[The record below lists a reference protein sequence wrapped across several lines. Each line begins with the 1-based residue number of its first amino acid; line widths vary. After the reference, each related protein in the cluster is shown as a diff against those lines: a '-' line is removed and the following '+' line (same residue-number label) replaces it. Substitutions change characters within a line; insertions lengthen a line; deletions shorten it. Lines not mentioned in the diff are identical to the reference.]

1 MDDFLQ
7 QLPHIDQL
15 DIRLFA
21 AAVNASSNGVVITDH
36 SQPDEPI
43 IYCNCA
49 FEQLTG
55 YSKEEII
62 GHNCRFLQDSDRSQ
76 EQRDILRTAI
86 RNGEHCQVEIRNY
99 KKDGR
104 MIWNELMISPVK
116 DNKGKVTHYI
126 GVQNDVTRRKE
137 AEIALESE
145 KDHLEGR
152 VQERTQEL
160 QESEAYLSSIVE
172 TIRESLVVLD
182 EEMRVLSVNDNFCRF
197 FKLNEVEVK
206 GKVLFSIGNGQWDL
220 PELKNLLLNI
230 LPHNNPFEDFEL
242 ENEFPAIGRR
252 LLVLNARQ
260 VVLKGKYE
268 DRILLAIEDM
278 TERRAIEQRKE
289 DFISIASH
297 EMKTPLTS
305 IKGNLQLLQRRA
317 QRNGH
322 EEYNS
327 GFETTTKSVAR
338 LERLV
343 YDLLDVSKIQSGKL
357 EFNYAPFRFDELI
370 NEAVS
375 SVQVSSPSHQIVVT
389 GQTEIEVVADYGRVE
404 QVVINLLNN
413 AIKYSP
419 ESNSVAIHVS
429 LLAGYVKAAITDSGV
444 GIHRRDH
451 KKIFERF
458 YRADQIVEKFPGVG
472 IGLYVCNQ
480 IIKEH
485 KGTLWVESDE
495 GQGSVFNFTLP
506 INKTLL

>member
-43 IYCNCA
+43 IYCNRA

-62 GHNCRFLQDSDRSQ
+62 GHNCRFLQDSDRTQ
-76 EQRDILRTAI
+76 EQRGILREAI
-86 RNGEHCQVEIRNY
+86 NKGEHCQVEIRNY
-99 KKDGR
+99 KKDGS

-116 DNKGKVTHYI
+116 HPDGHITHYI
-126 GVQNDVTRRKE
+126 GIQNDITRRKE
-137 AEIALESE
+137 AEMALESE
-145 KDHLEGR
+145 KEHLEER

-172 TIRESLVVLD
+172 TIRESLIVLD
-182 EEMRVLSVNDNFCRF
+182 EEMRVLSVNDHFCKF
-197 FKLNEVEVK
+197 FKLNDKEVR
-206 GKVLFSIGNGQWDL
+206 GKILFDLGNGQWNL
-220 PELKNLLLNI
+220 PELKDLLFNI
-230 LPHNNPFEDFEL
+230 LPHDNPFEGFEL
-242 ENEFPAIGRR
+242 ENEFPAIGRK

-260 VVLKGKYE
+260 VMLKGKYE

-278 TERRAIEQRKE
+278 TERREIEQRKE

-305 IKGNLQLLQRRA
+305 IKGNLQLLQKRA
-317 QRNGH
+317 EKNGH
-322 EEYNS
+322 QEYGS
-327 GFETTTKSVAR
+327 GFETTAKSIAR

-343 YDLLDVSKIQSGKL
+343 YDLLDVSKIQTGKID
-357 EFNYAPFRFDELI
+357 FNYTSFSFDQLVKEVVQGV
-370 NEAVS
+370 EAI
-375 SVQVSSPSHQIVVT
+375 SPSHHITIT
-389 GQTEIEVVADYGRVE
+389 GHTAVDVVADYGRIE

-419 ESNSVAIHVS
+419 GSKSVAVHIS
-429 LLAGYVKAAITDSGV
+429 LLAGYVKMSITDSGV

-458 YRADQIVEKFPGVG
+458 YRADQISEKFPGVG
-472 IGLYVCNQ
+472 VGLYVCKQ
-480 IIKEH
+480 IVKEH
-485 KGTLWVESDE
+485 KGTLWVESEE
-495 GQGSVFNFTLP
+495 GRGSVFNFTLP
-506 INKTLL
+506 VNQPRA